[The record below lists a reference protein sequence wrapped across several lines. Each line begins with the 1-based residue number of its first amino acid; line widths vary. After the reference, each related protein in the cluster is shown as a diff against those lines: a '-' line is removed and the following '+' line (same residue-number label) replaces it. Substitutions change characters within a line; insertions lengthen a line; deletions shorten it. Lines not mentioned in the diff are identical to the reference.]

1 MSKFL
6 FSKAG
11 GPHHERKTLQKNL
24 GFLLA
29 SLLLLTVSPPAFAD
43 MGPKPSVTLRLY
55 IYNDQ
60 NYAVTLL
67 GNTESTGPWSAPSA
81 YGDWMGS
88 REVWEAFQAYDAPEG
103 YYFLGYF
110 EEYFGDTEQT
120 FTWGYYPPQKFYVL
134 LYNMDT
140 GVFSISKEP
149 VQRYAFDS
157 EWQVLFDPEDGWM
170 HVYTNRT
177 DSDQIS
183 LFTSRLLITLILE
196 LALGALVFGLREKS
210 PAEPHRRGQSGHAA
224 CTEPCSPLWA
234 VLSRPLGG
242 LCALRRNGSAGL
254 RGGSLRLLPLAA
266 LAGGQNASPGALR
279 PDGQPAL
286 VRRRLAFE
294 RAPDERPDPVAQPC
308 GPVPVVHGAQVGGK
322 NVSF

>member
-1 MSKFL
+1 MKEKL
-6 FSKAG
+6 CK
-11 GPHHERKTLQKNL
+11 KIL

-29 SLLLLTVSPPAFAD
+29 SLLLLTVSPPAIAD

-140 GVFSISKEP
+140 GVFSMSKEP

-196 LALGALVFGLREKS
+196 LALGALVFGLREK
-210 PAEPHRRGQSGHAA
+210 AQQNLIGGVNLATQLALNLVLHYG
-224 CTEPCSPLWA
+224 L
-234 VLSRPLGG
+234 LSRPLGG

-266 LAGGQNASPGALR
+266 LAGGQNAPPGALR

>member
-1 MSKFL
+1 MKEKL
-6 FSKAG
+6 CK
-11 GPHHERKTLQKNL
+11 KIL

-196 LALGALVFGLREKS
+196 LALGALVFGLREK
-210 PAEPHRRGQSGHAA
+210 AQQN
-224 CTEPCSPLWA
+224 LI
-234 VLSRPLGG
+234 GG
-242 LCALRRNGSAGL
+242 VNLATQLALN
-254 RGGSLRLLPLAA
+254 
-266 LAGGQNASPGALR
+266 
-279 PDGQPAL
+279 L
-286 VRRRLAFE
+286 V
-294 RAPDERPDPVAQPC
+294 
-308 GPVPVVHGAQVGGK
+308 
-322 NVSF
+322 

>member
-1 MSKFL
+1 MKEKL
-6 FSKAG
+6 CK
-11 GPHHERKTLQKNL
+11 KIL

-88 REVWEAFQAYDAPEG
+88 RDVWEAFKNYDAPEG

-196 LALGALVFGLREKS
+196 LALGALVFGLREK
-210 PAEPHRRGQSGHAA
+210 AQQNLIGGVNLATQFA
-224 CTEPCSPLWA
+224 LNL
-234 VLSRPLGG
+234 VLHYGLFYLGPLGG
-242 LCALRRNGSAGL
+242 LCALRRNGS
-254 RGGSLRLLPLAA
+254 SRLC
-266 LAGGQNASPGALR
+266 R
-279 PDGQPAL
+279 
-286 VRRRLAFE
+286 
-294 RAPDERPDPVAQPC
+294 
-308 GPVPVVHGAQVGGK
+308 
-322 NVSF
+322 

>member
-1 MSKFL
+1 M
-6 FSKAG
+6 
-11 GPHHERKTLQKNL
+11 ERPQRIRGL
-24 GFLLA
+24 
-29 SLLLLTVSPPAFAD
+29 D
-43 MGPKPSVTLRLY
+43 
-55 IYNDQ
+55 
-60 NYAVTLL
+60 
-67 GNTESTGPWSAPSA
+67 
-81 YGDWMGS
+81 GS

-140 GVFSISKEP
+140 GVFSMSKEP

-196 LALGALVFGLREKS
+196 LALGAWCS
-210 PAEPHRRGQSGHAA
+210 A
-224 CTEPCSPLWA
+224 CAKKP
-234 VLSRPLGG
+234 SRTS
-242 LCALRRNGSAGL
+242 SAGSIWP
-254 RGGSLRLLPLAA
+254 RSL
-266 LAGGQNASPGALR
+266 
-279 PDGQPAL
+279 
-286 VRRRLAFE
+286 
-294 RAPDERPDPVAQPC
+294 
-308 GPVPVVHGAQVGGK
+308 H
-322 NVSF
+322 